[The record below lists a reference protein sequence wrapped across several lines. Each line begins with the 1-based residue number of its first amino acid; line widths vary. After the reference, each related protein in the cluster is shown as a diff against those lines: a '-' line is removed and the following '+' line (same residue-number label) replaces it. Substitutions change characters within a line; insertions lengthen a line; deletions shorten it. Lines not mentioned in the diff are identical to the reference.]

1 MRLISFII
9 SVLNSFLLVLIEP
22 DGEVNSP
29 RMLANKDVV
38 TLQGEAIYA
47 N

>member
-1 MRLISFII
+1 MRLIGFII

-22 DGEVNSP
+22 DEVNSP